1 MERFFDLAL
10 LPVVLV
16 YLLLVGAFLVMG
28 TLLIAKVRR
37 DRGVWGD
44 GL

>member
-1 MERFFDLAL
+1 MERFLDFAI

-37 DRGVWGD
+37 NHGVWGD
-44 GL
+44 TL